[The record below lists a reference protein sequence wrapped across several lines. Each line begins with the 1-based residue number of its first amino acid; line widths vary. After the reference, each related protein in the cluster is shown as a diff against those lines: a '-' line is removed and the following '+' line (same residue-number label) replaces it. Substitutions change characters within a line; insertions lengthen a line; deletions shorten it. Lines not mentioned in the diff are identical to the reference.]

1 MDWRWPA
8 AGVVL
13 AFHLIFVGWLLLKPG
28 GDSALLWFDDISVAV
43 GAFLAGAFSLLAVR
57 RYWGSQTGLAWSFIA
72 LGLFL
77 FSFGDGSWAF
87 QEIALGIEVPFPSIS
102 DVGYLGAYPAVFLG
116 LLLMPQAPARGMQRA
131 KLTLDVLIGMVAV
144 AVISWNFAV
153 APLLAEGE
161 GSALADVIGVSY
173 PLADLA
179 IIFAVLV
186 LIARAT
192 TVSSTAYLF
201 VLGAAFAATA
211 FSDSLYTYLT
221 QVGDYSTGSYIDI
234 GWLTGYN
241 LVTLSALLCIGPQRR
256 PDARPTESQTASFW
270 RSAALYAGVVPLGA
284 LVLLDGE
291 TLLTAGV
298 LCVVALMF
306 TRQLLTIHENIAL
319 NRQLAELT
327 VDLEVRVKEQ
337 MLQLLRSRSGPAA
350 RQPGDAATTGSPVG
364 AETPSP

>member
-8 AGVVL
+8 AGAIV
-13 AFHLIFVGWLLLKPG
+13 AFQLIFVGWLLLKPG

-43 GAFLAGAFSLLAVR
+43 GAFLAGVMSLFAVR
-57 RYWGSQTGLAWSFIA
+57 RYWGSQTGLAWAFIA

-87 QEIALGIEVPFPSIS
+87 QEIALGIEVPFPSVS
-102 DVGYLGAYPAVFLG
+102 DIGYLGAYPAVFLG
-116 LLLMPQAPARGMQRA
+116 LLLMPQAPATGMRRT
-131 KLTLDVLIGMVAV
+131 KLALDVIIGMVAV
-144 AVISWNFAV
+144 TVISWNFV
-153 APLLAEGE
+153 VSPLLTEGQ
-161 GSALADVIGVSY
+161 GSTLADAIGVAY

-179 IIFAVLV
+179 IIFAILV
-186 LIARAT
+186 LIARASPG
-192 TVSSTAYLF
+192 SSTAYLF

-211 FSDSLYTYLT
+211 LSDSLYTYLT
-221 QVGDYSTGSYIDI
+221 QVGDYATGSYIDI
-234 GWLTGYN
+234 GWLAGYN
-241 LVTLSALLCIGPQRR
+241 LVTLSALLCIGPRR
-256 PDARPTESQTASFW
+256 APAARPRESQTASFW
-270 RSAALYAGVVPLGA
+270 QSLSLYASVLPLG
-284 LVLLDGE
+284 VLLLLERE

-306 TRQLLTIHENIAL
+306 SRQLMAIHENIAL

-350 RQPGDAATTGSPVG
+350 REVGDAATSGSPVG
-364 AETPSP
+364 AETPAP